1 MTAKRILITG
11 VSGFIKKLWRLFHSP
26 EWNDTPLLWRGAGGE
41 AISAEAPTKPELK
54 TLHKTI
60 KKIHDDIERFSFNT
74 SVSNFMI
81 CVNELTEQKCN
92 KRLILEPLTILI
104 APYAPHIAEELWS
117 LLGHKES
124 ITYAKF
130 PDYNE
135 EYMVDDS
142 FAYPVSFNGK
152 TRFKLE
158 LPLSMGI
165 QEIEKEVL
173 SSEEAIKYLEG
184 KTPKKVIIVPKK
196 IVNIVM

>member
-1 MTAKRILITG
+1 
-11 VSGFIKKLWRLFHSP
+11 
-26 EWNDTPLLWRGAGGE
+26 
-41 AISAEAPTKPELK
+41 
-54 TLHKTI
+54 
-60 KKIHDDIERFSFNT
+60 
-74 SVSNFMI
+74 MI
-81 CVNELTEQKCN
+81 CVNELTELKCN
-92 KRLILEPLTILI
+92 KRSILEPLTILL

-117 LLGHKES
+117 LLGNKES

-165 QEIEKEVL
+165 PEIEKEVL
-173 SSEEAIKYLEG
+173 SSEEIKKYLEG
-184 KTPKKVIIVPKK
+184 KTPKKIIIVPKK